1 MKLIT
6 KIMKRIILSFSIIYT
21 LDIAFQNSSIFIP
34 INIQTLATGSILG
47 PLGIVSLI
55 LIKFLI

>member
-6 KIMKRIILSFSIIYT
+6 KIMKRIILAFSIIYT
-21 LDIAFQNSSIFIP
+21 LDIVFQNSNVFIP
-34 INIQTLATGSILG
+34 INIQTLAIGVILG
-47 PLGIVSLI
+47 PLGVVSLI